1 MKHSLS
7 NMNTRIRFIR
17 LYFVIAMVSFCS
29 VATSAEAQSWNYLTT
44 TTSMTGSRVP
54 GYVTLETQGNKS
66 IFRMSAG
73 NLNRCYQGDLSAV
86 VSRTEAETIITIEP
100 KLTGCE
106 EIRFVIKNDGSG
118 GRREVKNAS
127 DWVWDGAERGL
138 TLRK

>member
-1 MKHSLS
+1 
-7 NMNTRIRFIR
+7 
-17 LYFVIAMVSFCS
+17 
-29 VATSAEAQSWNYLTT
+29 
-44 TTSMTGSRVP
+44 MT
-54 GYVTLETQGNKS
+54 
-66 IFRMSAG
+66 AG

-106 EIRFVIKNDGSG
+106 EIRFIIKNDGSG

-127 DWVWDGAERGL
+127 DWVWDGAKRGL